1 MTKLF
6 VYEIQAIAY
15 SDFQHH
21 ILLHEKEFSKI
32 EFRKMIEKARQKAKQ
47 IADKSFNTWLRY
59 NYPDNFIRILKE
71 DYGFV
76 DSEHIIAYVGC
87 NFDDICEVRYDD

>member
-1 MTKLF
+1 MF
-6 VYEIQAIAY
+6 VYEIQAFAY
-15 SDFQHH
+15 SDFEHH

-32 EFRKMIEKARQKAKQ
+32 EFRKMIEKARQKAKK
-47 IADKSFNTWLRY
+47 IAEESFDNFLRY
-59 NYPDNFIRILKE
+59 SYPYNFIRILKE

-87 NFDDICEVRYDD
+87 DFDDRCEMGYDD

>member
-1 MTKLF
+1 MF
-6 VYEIQAIAY
+6 VYEIQAFAY
-15 SDFQHH
+15 SDFEHH

-32 EFRKMIEKARQKAKQ
+32 EFRKMIEKARQKAKK
-47 IADKSFNTWLRY
+47 IAKESFDNFLRY
-59 NYPDNFIRILKE
+59 SYPYNVIRILKE

-87 NFDDICEVRYDD
+87 DFDDRCEVRYDD

>member
-1 MTKLF
+1 MF
-6 VYEIQAIAY
+6 VYEIQAFAY
-15 SDFQHH
+15 SDFEHH

-32 EFRKMIEKARQKAKQ
+32 EFRKMIEKARQKAKK
-47 IADKSFNTWLRY
+47 IAEESFDNCLRY
-59 NYPDNFIRILKE
+59 SYPYNVIRILKE

-87 NFDDICEVRYDD
+87 DFDDRCEVMYDD